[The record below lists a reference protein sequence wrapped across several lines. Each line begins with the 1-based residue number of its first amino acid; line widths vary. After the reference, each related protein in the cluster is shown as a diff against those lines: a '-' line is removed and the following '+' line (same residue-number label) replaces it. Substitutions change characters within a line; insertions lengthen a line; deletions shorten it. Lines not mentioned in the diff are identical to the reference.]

1 MVLSGKELPGE
12 NKTVSEHPGRGDS
25 VVVVGGGAGVVVG
38 GVEAV
43 VQFLLQKSEE
53 Q

>member
-12 NKTVSEHPGRGDS
+12 NKTVSEHPGLGDS
-25 VVVVGGGAGVVVG
+25 VVVVGGAGVVVG

-43 VQFLLQKSEE
+43 VQFLLQKSVE